1 MANTLLTPTAVT
13 REALRILHQ
22 KLNFVGTVLRQ
33 YDSSFA
39 KSGAKI
45 GDSLKIRLPNQ
56 YTVRTGASLSTQDI
70 VESSVT
76 LQVATQKGV
85 DTTFTSDDL
94 TMDLDDF
101 SERILEPAMSV
112 LAANIESDAM
122 SMYKDVYN
130 HVTDVGATVDV
141 ADVLN
146 AGKVLTDNLAP
157 YDNRTLNLST
167 QDNVDLVDAIK
178 GLYNDQTKVA
188 KNYREGR
195 VASNTFGYSNI
206 MENTMWPQHTT
217 GTDDGTGDYLVNDA
231 GTIAEGST
239 SVTTDTGAGT
249 YLIGDIFYFAGVF
262 HVHPETKATTT
273 KLKEFTITANSG
285 TSATTINFSPA
296 MYSTGAKQ
304 NVSAMPANNAALH
317 KNESDQSTDIA
328 ASADFGVSLAYH
340 KDAFAFATADLLMP
354 TGVDFAAREVVDGI
368 SMRIVRDY
376 AISTDTFP
384 CRLDVLY
391 GYKTV
396 RPELA
401 CRIHMN

>member
-130 HVTDVGATVDV
+130 HITDVGATVTV